1 MVIKQKRLFWQIFP
15 ATLAII
21 LLSILAVGWYSSYLA
36 KSFYLRESAA
46 NLLDRAHIIKAHI
59 VDILESGT
67 SAQLQQLAVESGR
80 ASTTRITVI
89 GENGV
94 VLADTEEN
102 PKNMDNHRQRPEINE
117 AFSGT
122 PGSSLRFSNTLGE
135 RMLYSAIPITF
146 SQSGADGPDPAGSMV
161 VLRLSMPVTAIDAAL
176 SALNGRL
183 LFGTII
189 AVLVAFLVTLFV
201 SRNISHPLEEMTQRA
216 EFYSR
221 GDFSRKMLI
230 KKATASREV
239 TMLAMAMDRMADQLD
254 DMIKTIINQRN
265 QLETVFSS
273 MVEAVIAVDRQE
285 KIISINSAA
294 AEMFTVG
301 RERAEGLLVQGVI
314 RNAAIH
320 QQIRIV
326 LKSGGVLEEEII
338 LADGSEQRFLQTH
351 VVALADGDGSSTGA
365 LVVFNDVTRLRRLE
379 KVRRDFV
386 ANVSHELR
394 TPITSIRGYVET
406 LLEGAMDDPENGRT
420 FLETVLRQSE
430 QLSEIIDDLLVLSRI
445 EQDADNKEMRFERQL
460 LQPVLEDA
468 IQTCLHKA
476 RQREISLLLDCD
488 ADIQVNIN
496 RTLFE
501 QAVVNLVVN
510 AVTYSGSGDR
520 VTVESRRK
528 KTAEQPQVEIRVI
541 DNGVGIAAD
550 HLPRLF
556 ERFYRSDKARS
567 RKIGGTGLGLSIVKH
582 IVQAHGGNVEVTS
595 TPGEGSTFM
604 IRLPEASS
612 SVG

>member
-1 MVIKQKRLFWQIFP
+1 MIFKQKKLFWQIFP

-21 LLSILAVGWYSSYLA
+21 LLSILAVGWYSSHSA

-46 NLLDRAHIIKAHI
+46 NLLDRANIIKSHI
-59 VDILESGT
+59 AEILESGT

-89 GENGV
+89 DEDGF

-102 PKNMDNHRQRPEINE
+102 PENMDNHRQRPEIKA

-135 RMLYSAIPITF
+135 RMLYSAIPVTF
-146 SQSGADGPDPAGSMV
+146 TQSGGNGLDPAESTA
-161 VLRLSMPVTAIDAAL
+161 VLRLSMPVTAIDSAL

-201 SRNISHPLEEMTQRA
+201 SRNISRPLEEMTERA

-221 GDFSRKMLI
+221 GDFSRRMLL
-230 KKATASREV
+230 KKASASREV

-254 DMIKTIINQRN
+254 DMIKTIVNQHN

-285 KIISINSAA
+285 KVISINSAA
-294 AEMFTVG
+294 AAMFQVE
-301 RERAEGLLVQGVI
+301 REKAEGLLVQEVI

-320 QQIRIV
+320 QQIRKV
-326 LKSGGVLEEEII
+326 LKSGGVLEEEIV
-338 LADGSEQRFLQTH
+338 LAGSSRQRYLQIH
-351 VVALADGDGSSTGA
+351 VVALADGDGSRIGA
-365 LVVFNDVTRLRRLE
+365 LVVFNDVTRQRRLE
-379 KVRRDFV
+379 NVRRDFV

-394 TPITSIRGYVET
+394 TPVTSIRGYVET
-406 LLEGAMDDPENGRT
+406 LLEGAMDDPENGRK
-420 FLETVLRQSE
+420 FLEIVLRQSE

-445 EQDADNKEMRFERQL
+445 EQDAGNKEMRFDRQML
-460 LQPVLEDA
+460 LPVLEDA
-468 IQTCLHKA
+468 IQTCSHKA
-476 RQREISLLLDCD
+476 RERNISLLLDCD
-488 ADIQVNIN
+488 DDIQANIN

-501 QAVVNLVVN
+501 QAIVNLVIN
-510 AVTYSGSGDR
+510 AVTHSNRGDS
-520 VTVESRRK
+520 VTVAAKRK
-528 KTAEQPQVEIRVI
+528 MTHDQAQVEIRVI
-541 DNGVGIAAD
+541 DDGVGISAD

-567 RKIGGTGLGLSIVKH
+567 RKMGGTGLGLSIVKH
-582 IVQAHGGNVEVTS
+582 IVQAHGGSVDVTS
-595 TPGEGSTFM
+595 TLGEGSTFM
-604 IRLPEASS
+604 IRLPAA
-612 SVG
+612 